1 MFFDINKSLCD
12 TFPALDPI
20 KLLDYPAEDV
30 FNLINDVIDYN
41 QRNKKED
48 VKNSKG
54 VGVSKSNK
62 KEVIRIPASDTWF

>member
-1 MFFDINKSLCD
+1 MFFDINKNLCD

-41 QRNKKED
+41 DRKLIED
-48 VKNSKG
+48 AKNSKN
-54 VGVSKSNK
+54 SKNK
-62 KEVIRIPASDTWF
+62 KEVVRVPAPDTWF